1 MKNTQETPGGMKV
14 SVFTFDDPDST
25 VNVFDTKT
33 LKELEEYID
42 KISSDKEVQGIIF
55 TSAKPSIFIAGADLH
70 SLENTRGEELDKLV
84 ARGQQIF
91 EKIAT
96 LDIPTIAAIHGVCLG
111 GGLELALACDQRIAS
126 PDKSTKIGFPE
137 TMLGILPAWG
147 GSTRLP
153 GLIGLPAALNLIL
166 SGKQL
171 AAKHALKL
179 GVIDG
184 LAPKERLLNRALV
197 LLDSSPPKRKSHF
210 LTNNIVSAVL
220 IRFLSKRKVMKKTRG
235 NYPAQE
241 EAIDVVT
248 RAGAGIRED
257 SFRRE
262 RQAIMRLVES
272 DVTKNLMRIF
282 HLQENAK
289 KFHYSSDA
297 SDFEEINRAA
307 VIGAGVMGAGIAQ
320 WFSARNIPVFLKD
333 IGDEQIA
340 AGMKSISRIYQ
351 SAVKRRIFTEH
362 EAGRKMDLI
371 FPSAVQIPMESCD
384 LVVEAAVENL
394 EIKKKI
400 FADLCSRTRA
410 DTILAT
416 NTSALPIS
424 DLGSAPG
431 VSHPERILG
440 LHFFNPV
447 ARMKLV
453 EVVVTDATDP
463 AVVERTLQFV
473 RRIGK
478 LPVVVKDSPGFLV
491 NRILMPYLIEAGRM
505 VERGIDPTEIDEAML
520 DFGMPM
526 GPVRLLDEI
535 GLDVAL
541 HVADTMIAAFGE
553 RFEVPELLKEKVKA
567 GNLGKKSGRGFYRYD
582 GKKDDSETDSKEIS
596 RSEISTRL
604 ASLMV
609 DESKMVLDEG
619 VASSADDIDF
629 AMILG
634 TGFAPFRGGPMTYG
648 KTLTERKT
656 L

>member
-1 MKNTQETPGGMKV
+1 MKV

-179 GVIDG
+179 GVMDG

-210 LTNNIVSAVL
+210 LTNNIVSAAL

-340 AGMKSISRIYQ
+340 AGTKSISRIYQ
-351 SAVKRRIFTEH
+351 NAVKRRIFTKH